1 MNSTITE
8 NLAVKKLKN
17 NKELIIRPCN
27 IDDAEKMLEYVKAVS
42 NETDNLLF
50 SGDEIKL
57 TVEEERRVILNIN
70 VNENVILFLGLV
82 DDEIVSL
89 VQTARFHQKRA
100 SHNCDLAISVRKKY
114 WNLGVATQMMQHI
127 IPAAKEDGIK
137 TVSLGVN
144 AENKNAI
151 KLYEKIGFDYV
162 GVHKN
167 YFNLNGKFVDEVLMD
182 FHF

>member
-1 MNSTITE
+1 MNSTTVE
-8 NLAVKKLKN
+8 NLTVKKLKN
-17 NKELIIRPCN
+17 NKELIIRPCD

-42 NETDNLLF
+42 DETNNLLF

-57 TVEEERRVILNIN
+57 SVEEERRVILNIN
-70 VNENVILFLGLV
+70 ANENVILFLGV
-82 DDEIVSL
+82 IDDEIVSL

-114 WNLGVATQMMQHI
+114 WNLGIATHMMNHI
-127 IPAAKEDGIK
+127 ISAAKEDGIK
-137 TVSLGVN
+137 TISLGVN
-144 AENKNAI
+144 AENENAI
-151 KLYEKIGFDYV
+151 KLYEKTGFDFV

-182 FHF
+182 FYL